1 MRHEPIEYIIRDVEF
16 RGLSLEQER
25 PVWIPGPET
34 RDLVDTV
41 LEFCPKDKDKV
52 HILEVGCGSGAVS
65 LSLLDERDNIK
76 ILAIDD
82 SWRALDL
89 ARKNFRHIFG
99 KEGEKEGKIKF
110 KRFPYHDFTKKNVKK
125 FDIIISDPP
134 NLRTSEWEKLT
145 KEKKYYEARQALDG
159 GKYGL
164 DVVWELIRDSAD
176 NLKHDGL
183 LIISVTNEQADY
195 LTQYFKDNNGVAH
208 DLKILTTRENEQLKS
223 TYMIFQRVCNE
234 TEKIEP
240 SKIEII
246 QEGGI

>member
-1 MRHEPIEYIIRDVEF
+1 
-16 RGLSLEQER
+16 
-25 PVWIPGPET
+25 
-34 RDLVDTV
+34 
-41 LEFCPKDKDKV
+41 
-52 HILEVGCGSGAVS
+52 
-65 LSLLDERDNIK
+65 
-76 ILAIDD
+76 
-82 SWRALDL
+82 
-89 ARKNFRHIFG
+89 
-99 KEGEKEGKIKF
+99 
-110 KRFPYHDFTKKNVKK
+110 
-125 FDIIISDPP
+125 
-134 NLRTSEWEKLT
+134 
-145 KEKKYYEARQALDG
+145 
-159 GKYGL
+159 
-164 DVVWELIRDSAD
+164 VWELIRDSAD